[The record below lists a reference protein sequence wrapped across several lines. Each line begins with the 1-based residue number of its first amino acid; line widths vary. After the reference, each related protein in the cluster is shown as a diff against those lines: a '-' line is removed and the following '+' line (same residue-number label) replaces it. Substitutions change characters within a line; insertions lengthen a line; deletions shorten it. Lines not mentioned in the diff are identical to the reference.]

1 MKYLKQILT
10 LLWKAWIM
18 LLASIL
24 TLLIGV
30 FWTFPLALSDRTFPL
45 AYKGIRLWSILI
57 FYGSGFR
64 LEVENKKELDKNQ
77 AYIISSNHH
86 SYFDILVLSILHKN
100 HPIVFV
106 GKAELSK
113 IPIFGMIYKRIC
125 IIVDR
130 SNIRSRVNVYQ
141 SAKEKINLGY
151 SIVIFP
157 EGGIPDDKDLVLNRF
172 KDGAFSIAIS
182 TQVPIA
188 LYAIKGL
195 KEMLPEAWSQGY
207 PGKVKV
213 KLIDVIHTENLSLKN
228 KSELKNSC
236 YEKLQHELISH

>member
-1 MKYLKQILT
+1 MRVLKIIFIS
-10 LLWKAWIM
+10 LWKAWII
-18 LLASIL
+18 LIASIL
-24 TLLIGV
+24 TLTIGI

-45 AYKGIRLWSILI
+45 AYKGIRLWSILL

-64 LEVENKKELDKNQ
+64 LSFESNHKLDKNQ
-77 AYIISSNHH
+77 SYIISSNHH
-86 SYFDILVLSILHKN
+86 SYFDILVLSIIHKN

-106 GKAELSK
+106 GKSELSK
-113 IPIFGMIYKRIC
+113 VPIFGMIYKKIC
-125 IIVDR
+125 IVVDR
-130 SNIRSRVNVYQ
+130 NNIRSRARVYQ
-141 SAKEKINLGY
+141 SAKQKIDLGN
-151 SIVIFP
+151 SLVIFP
-157 EGGIPDDKDLVLNRF
+157 EGGITDNKELILNRF

-213 KLIDVIHTENLSLKN
+213 KLIDVIHTDNLSLKSKN
-228 KSELKNSC
+228 ELKEIC
-236 YEKLQHELISH
+236 FEKLYLELSSN